1 MIDTIYRF
9 FQHDGK
15 MSEVLVSGAFHTPLM
30 KSALPVLSRALNC
43 INVKTPEIQVY
54 SNVTAAQANSRA
66 SAMAENNE
74 GNMSIELRTNV
85 YEVGPGRQLAA
96 VLVKPISLPR
106 HT

>member
-54 SNVTAAQANSRA
+54 SNVTREPYKSTEEIK
-66 SAMAENNE
+66 SKTNNH
-74 GNMSIELRTNV
+74 V
-85 YEVGPGRQLAA
+85 
-96 VLVKPISLPR
+96 SLKLIKIN
-106 HT
+106 TLESVWKSEEEIT